1 MSKISRDRSS
11 TYNSRIL
18 MLRTVTPRDS
28 SRDISLSRLFYSSHF
43 RTFPPFPHIVFLRTS
58 PYLSA
63 LLRVSLSF
71 PFLAFPC
78 FTIIILLS
86 IPSLTCVSFSLS
98 FTLPFRT
105 VPWLLRY
112 SLCNPYI
119 HTRY

>member
-1 MSKISRDRSS
+1 MTFHFHDYFTK
-11 TYNSRIL
+11 
-18 MLRTVTPRDS
+18 
-28 SRDISLSRLFYSSHF
+28 SHF

-78 FTIIILLS
+78 FTMIILLS
-86 IPSLTCVSFSLS
+86 VPSLASVSFSLVS
-98 FTLPFRT
+98 PFPFRT
-105 VPWLLRY
+105 VHWLLRY

-119 HTRY
+119 RYSVHTRY